1 MNITVDYTTRKM
13 IVLNQIRGFNEEHL
27 IDDMI
32 FTLPSQLSG
41 FNIAIVFAQGDET
54 PIGATTLQMS
64 WISGDLTYVVPAQ
77 LTQYNHIKF
86 QILAAH
92 PTTGQIWK
100 SVIGHIYFEQPL
112 SYIGDIPFSELS
124 PYPDWVKA
132 IEDAFAARDAALL
145 AAETANEAADNANQ
159 SIVNVDNAI
168 LNIYQMIEAGEL
180 DGHSAYQVWLDLGNT
195 GTEQDFINALRGAS
209 AYQVWIDEG
218 NIGTIDDFF
227 NFLSG
232 AEVIISDSAPL
243 DVKVG
248 TIWWDSINGGF
259 YVWYQDSD
267 GLQWVEAPIG
277 QTGLGL
283 PPGGNPGDILMKK
296 TYDEWDYE
304 WQTRY
309 EIIKEFLKYK
319 TLTSVSNTYIL
330 DVSQSP
336 VQNFKVNISDSN
348 PKTFSLLNIPSEDCE
363 IFIRL
368 KCDYAVAVTWF
379 SGISWL
385 GNYAPSFSQG
395 KTYRL
400 GFWTENGGLTWHG
413 VNVGGW

>member
-54 PIGATTLQMS
+54 PIGATTLQLG

-92 PTTGQIWK
+92 PTTGQVWK
-100 SVIGHIYFEQPL
+100 SVIGHIYFEEPL
-112 SYIGDIPFSELS
+112 PYIGDIPFSELS

-132 IEDAFAARDAALL
+132 IEDAQAAVNAANAAVDGAEQAVQDMYGL
-145 AAETANEAADNANQ
+145 AESGAF
-159 SIVNVDNAI
+159 
-168 LNIYQMIEAGEL
+168 
-180 DGHSAYQVWLDLGNT
+180 DGDSAYQVWLN
-195 GTEQDFINALRGAS
+195 
-209 AYQVWIDEG
+209 EG

-227 NFLSG
+227 NFLTG
-232 AEVIISDSAPL
+232 AEVIISDTPPV
-243 DVKVG
+243 DMKVG

-259 YVWYQDSD
+259 YVWYQDAD

-277 QTGLGL
+277 QTGLGI
-283 PPGGNPGDILMKK
+283 PPGGNAEDILMKNS
-296 TYDEWDYE
+296 TDQWDYQ
-304 WQTRY
+304 WKTRFD
-309 EIIKEFLKYK
+309 IIKEFLYYK
-319 TLTSVSNTYIL
+319 TVTPVSNVFTL
-330 DVSQSP
+330 DCENYP
-336 VQNFKVNISDSN
+336 IINFKCEIGNSN
-348 PKTFSLLNIPSEDCE
+348 PKTFALTNVPAGDCE
-363 IFIRL
+363 VFVRL
-368 KCDYAVAVTWF
+368 KCVTTAAITWF
-379 SGISWL
+379 PNIVWL
-385 GNYAPSFSQG
+385 GGYAPVFSPN

-400 GFWTENGGLTWHG
+400 GFWTENSGLTWHG
-413 VNVGGW
+413 VSVGGW

>member
-54 PIGATTLQMS
+54 PIGATTLQLG
-64 WISGDLTYVVPAQ
+64 WISGELTYVVPAQ

-92 PTTGQIWK
+92 PTTGQVWK
-100 SVIGHIYFEQPL
+100 SVIGHIYFEEPL
-112 SYIGDIPFSELS
+112 PFIGDIPFSELS

-132 IEDAFAARDAALL
+132 IEDAQAAVNAANAAVDGAEQAVEDMYGL
-145 AAETANEAADNANQ
+145 AESGAF
-159 SIVNVDNAI
+159 
-168 LNIYQMIEAGEL
+168 
-180 DGHSAYQVWLDLGNT
+180 DGHSAYQVWLD
-195 GTEQDFINALRGAS
+195 
-209 AYQVWIDEG
+209 EG
-218 NIGTIDDFF
+218 NIGTVEDFF

-232 AEVIISDSAPL
+232 AEVIIADAPPV
-243 DVKVG
+243 DMKVG

-259 YVWYQDSD
+259 YIWYQDSD

-283 PPGGNPGDILMKK
+283 PPGGNPEDILMKNSH
-296 TYDEWDYE
+296 DLWDYQ
-304 WQTRY
+304 WKTRFD
-309 EIIKEFLKYK
+309 IIKEFLFYK
-319 TLTSVSNTYIL
+319 TVTPIDNIFTL
-330 DVSQSP
+330 DAEHDP
-336 VQNFKVNISDSN
+336 IINFKCEIGNSN
-348 PKTFSLLNIPSEDCE
+348 PKTFTLLNIPSTDCE

-368 KCDYAVAVTWF
+368 KCVTTAAITWF
-379 SGISWL
+379 PNIVWL
-385 GNYAPSFSQG
+385 GGYAPVFSPN

-400 GFWTENGGLTWHG
+400 GFWTEDGGASWHG
-413 VNVGGW
+413 VSVGGW